1 MEQSEDSSVVES
13 GDKID
18 GKVEGEG
25 ENVVEIAVLSGV
37 WLGKF

>member
-18 GKVEGEG
+18 GKVERGTYLME
-25 ENVVEIAVLSGV
+25 S
-37 WLGKF
+37 